1 MPTYTLLGAT
11 GSTGSAILRYILS
24 QTLPELQLKI
34 LVRSKQ
40 KLLQTFPG
48 LEESKGLVVRI
59 FEGIS
64 TERAVL
70 ERCLEDADVVFMCVA
85 QNESRSGMSL
95 SHDTVKAIRD
105 TLRTLLKLKGDD
117 YKPPTVV
124 QLRSASLNPSLARQ
138 VPRFVHRTVS
148 FCLHYSHVDM
158 KRACTV
164 YQHAA
169 HEGLLDYIFVDP
181 PTIHDPQGRECTG
194 YKLISTEKQDTA
206 LSYADLGASM
216 CELAERRAD
225 FSNQAVGVTATGTV
239 KSNWGALG
247 GYLLVG
253 ARSRLASLTNEAG
266 RTLAVPLTLFLYCGL

>member
-1 MPTYTLLGAT
+1 MQTSYSCASLRTRADLG
-11 GSTGSAILRYILS
+11 
-24 QTLPELQLKI
+24 
-34 LVRSKQ
+34 
-40 KLLQTFPG
+40 
-48 LEESKGLVVRI
+48 
-59 FEGIS
+59 
-64 TERAVL
+64 
-70 ERCLEDADVVFMCVA
+70 CH
-85 QNESRSGMSL
+85 L

-216 CELAERRAD
+216 CELAERRAV
-225 FSNQAVGVTATGTV
+225 FLQSSCRRYRHRHREKQ
-239 KSNWGALG
+239 LG
-247 GYLLVG
+247 RSGRLF
-253 ARSRLASLTNEAG
+253 ARWCKE
-266 RTLAVPLTLFLYCGL
+266 